1 MKTEH
6 FRLERVHYMPKQL
19 EQAILYVSVEFE
31 TAAHLCA
38 CGCGVKVRTPLG
50 PTEWTVRE
58 TEAGPTLRPSIG
70 NWQQQCRSHYLITK
84 GSVEWAGQWSE
95 DKVLAGRAAEQSR
108 REAYFEGRYPNSN
121 IFVRLWNWIRSFVD

>member
-19 EQAILYVSVEFE
+19 EDAVLYVSEEFE

-38 CGCGVKVRTPLG
+38 CGCGAKVRTPLG

-70 NWQQQCRSHYLITK
+70 NWQRQCRSHYLITR
-84 GSVEWAGQWSE
+84 GSVKWAGQWSE
-95 DKVLAGRAAEQSR
+95 DKVLAGRAAEQSK
-108 REAYFEGRYPNSN
+108 REAYFKVHRPDRNV
-121 IFVRLWNWIRSFVD
+121 FVRFWNWLKSLV

>member
-19 EQAILYVSVEFE
+19 EQAILYVSEEFE

-58 TEAGPTLRPSIG
+58 TEAGPTLRPSVG
-70 NWQQQCRSHYLITK
+70 NWQQRCRSHYLITK

-95 DKVLAGRAAEQSR
+95 DQVLAGRAAEQSR
-108 REAYFEGRYPNSN
+108 REAYFEERHPNSN
-121 IFVRLWNWIRSFVD
+121 IFVRLLNWIRSFVD